1 MSKLL
6 VAAQNVELVETSFSS
21 RNSEWLAKDFRFFRL
36 QKSDKWVLRRKED
49 SIFFW
54 YFGLSI
60 LQFGLQILILPLHTA
75 SPTLDPRSIN
85 ICGFKTWWTA
95 DLRRKLSPTKAIPQ
109 NERRNIYQQYTMSY
123 PKFKQNIWVKSHKIG
138 RPKKIMLRS
147 LVNELPEKSSAM
159 IHTLLSLTWLRQITT
174 FNM

>member
-1 MSKLL
+1 MSNWWRHLFPREIPSDWQKISDFSDFKSL
-6 VAAQNVELVETSFSS
+6 TSGFCAE
-21 RNSEWLAKDFRFFRL
+21 RKILFFL
-36 QKSDKWVLRRKED
+36 
-49 SIFFW
+49 W